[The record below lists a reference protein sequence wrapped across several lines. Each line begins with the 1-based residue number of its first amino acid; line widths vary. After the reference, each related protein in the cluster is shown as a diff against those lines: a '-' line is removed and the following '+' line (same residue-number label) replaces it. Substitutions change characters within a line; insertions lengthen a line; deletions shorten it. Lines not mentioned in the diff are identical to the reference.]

1 MKKKILF
8 TILVMMLFINPVF
21 ADSYTSS
28 YCNGLKS
35 TLRIVGEIVNVVKI
49 VVPIIVIGFASY
61 DLFKI
66 VVSGKDDGFSKAFK
80 SIITRVIIGVLV
92 FFIPSIL
99 DFGFSLVDG
108 WSNYELGYDE
118 CVTCVLNVK
127 ECR

>member
-1 MKKKILF
+1 
-8 TILVMMLFINPVF
+8 MLFINPVF

-35 TLRIVGEIVNVVKI
+35 TLRIVGEIVNVIKI
-49 VVPIIVIGFASY
+49 VVPIIIIGLASF

-66 VVSGKDDGFSKAFK
+66 ITSGKDDSMSKALK
-80 SIITRVIIGVLV
+80 TIITRVIVGILI

-99 DFGFSLVDG
+99 EFGFTLVDE
-108 WSNYELGYDE
+108 WTNYELGYQE
-118 CVTCVLNVK
+118 CVSCVLNVS

>member
-8 TILVMMLFINPVF
+8 TILFMMLFINPVF

-35 TLRIVGEIVNVVKI
+35 TLRIVGEIVNVIKI
-49 VVPIIVIGFASY
+49 VVPIIIIGLASF

-66 VVSGKDDGFSKAFK
+66 ITSGKDDSMSKALK
-80 SIITRVIIGVLV
+80 TIITRVIVGVLI
-92 FFIPSIL
+92 FFIPAIL
-99 DFGFSLVDG
+99 EFGFSLVDE
-108 WSNYELGYDE
+108 WANYELGYDE
-118 CVTCVLNVK
+118 CVTCVLNVS